1 MSNRQVP
8 LMLSVP
14 QECRDA
20 LRTMAAKRN
29 LQNPNKVTGAAT
41 IARELILEGIERVE
55 QMEANLQPSDALPEN
70 SGLLVEPEKSI
81 RNSKKTKRR
90 QKNAKLV

>member
-20 LRTMAAKRN
+20 LRMMAAKRN
-29 LQNPNKVTGAAT
+29 LQNPAKVTAAAS
-41 IARELILEGIERVE
+41 IARELVLEGIERAE
-55 QMEANLQPSDALPEN
+55 RIEMALN
-70 SGLLVEPEKSI
+70 SSEK
-81 RNSKKTKRR
+81 
-90 QKNAKLV
+90 